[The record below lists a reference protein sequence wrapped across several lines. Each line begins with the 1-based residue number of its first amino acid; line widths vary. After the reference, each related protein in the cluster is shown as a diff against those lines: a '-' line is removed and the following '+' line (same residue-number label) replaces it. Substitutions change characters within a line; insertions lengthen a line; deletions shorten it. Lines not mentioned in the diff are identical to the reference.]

1 MPHLIYLAIGF
12 PPASKSCAYRMKAM
26 ANAFA
31 QSGWGVTAVSLAD
44 SSWEI
49 DNGTDQSLLVGL
61 NPAIERAP
69 VNLRR
74 EDFEPIIG
82 RWTPL
87 HARNPDRWKA
97 QFLKRSTRD
106 FPEKIFGAW
115 RTPLI
120 EAVSA
125 VYRTKPADLLIVSP
139 APYTT
144 LAVADA
150 VHKEFAVPYIVDY
163 RDGWSVDVVNG
174 GSAFEVGSK
183 QDRIE
188 REVLKNA
195 SAAWFVNEPIMEF
208 YKDRY
213 PESSTKFSVVR
224 NGYDASAVAEITPD
238 IPAPSPLSFGYLG
251 TLNLT
256 IPALKNLLEGW
267 RVARES
273 VPGLRDSTF
282 EFRGHVGAGYASG
295 AGGHARLISEYE
307 GYGVSYGG
315 AVAKADVAAVYSRWN
330 ALVLALIGGEY
341 VTSGKVYEYMATGLP
356 ILSVHEANHAACD
369 VLDGYP
375 PWALAE
381 PSSPEAVAA
390 GFTLI
395 SQVAEGYDE
404 ISRRKALD
412 HANSFEYKRSMSSVV
427 DHASALARPPAEFT
441 NQANGSQANGNQV
454 LLQPHRDV
462 EIPAKPVVTLIAAQR
477 IVATTLEKNIPV
489 LLAAGC
495 TVRLITL
502 HDPRSS
508 LDAID
513 LVHQRLTLQ
522 AFKRGRSKATRAI
535 KRNLLAPFSS
545 LVMKALKLPQRA
557 DLLIRMDPTLD
568 EWIATT
574 DVFVALDR
582 YAAYAAKNC
591 SQRAGHAVAIL
602 GMREITR
609 LVTSSTQQG

>member
-31 QSGWGVTAVSLAD
+31 DSGWDVTVVSLAD

-49 DNGTDQSLLVGL
+49 ENGTDQSLLVGL
-61 NPAIERAP
+61 NNAIERVP

-97 QFLKRSTRD
+97 QFLKRTTRE

-144 LAVADA
+144 LAVAEA
-150 VHKEFAVPYIVDY
+150 LHRQFSIPYVVDY

-174 GSAFEVGSK
+174 GSAFDVGSK

-195 SAAWFVNEPIMEF
+195 SAAWFVNERIMEF

-224 NGYDASAVAEITPD
+224 NGYDSSAVAQITPQ
-238 IPAPSPLSFGYLG
+238 IPASSPLSFGYLG
-251 TLNLT
+251 TVNL
-256 IPALKNLLEGW
+256 ALPQLRNLLEGW
-267 RVARES
+267 RLARES
-273 VPGLRDSTF
+273 VPGLKQARL

-295 AGGHARLISEYE
+295 AGGHARLISEFSDC
-307 GYGVSYGG
+307 GVSYGG
-315 AVAKADVAAVYSRWN
+315 PVAKSDVAAVYSQWN

-356 ILSVHEANHAACD
+356 ILSVHERHHAACD
-369 VLDGYP
+369 VLNGYP
-375 PWALAE
+375 LWALAE
-381 PSSPEAVAA
+381 PSSPESVAA
-390 GFTLI
+390 GFTVI
-395 SQVAEGYDE
+395 SQVAQSFEQD
-404 ISRRKALD
+404 SLKKALE
-412 HANSFEYKRSMSSVV
+412 HANSFEYKRSMSGVLDEANAIAQAPV
-427 DHASALARPPAEFT
+427 ALPSHTSRE
-441 NQANGSQANGNQV
+441 QV
-454 LLQPHRDV
+454 LLQPYQDV
-462 EIPAKPVVTLIAAQR
+462 EIPAKPVVTLIAAQK
-477 IVATTLEKNIPV
+477 IVATTLEKNIPL

-495 TVRLITL
+495 EVRLITF
-502 HDPRSS
+502 HDPRSA
-508 LDAID
+508 LDGID
-513 LVHQRLTLQ
+513 IVHQRLTLQ
-522 AFKRGRSKATRAI
+522 AFKRGRSKATRVI
-535 KRNLLAPFSS
+535 KRNVLAPFSS
-545 LVMKALKLPQRA
+545 LIMKVLKLPQRV
-557 DLLIRMDPTLD
+557 DLLICMDPTLD

-582 YAAYAAKNC
+582 YAAYAARNC
-591 SQRAGHAVAIL
+591 SKRSGQAVAIL

>member
-1 MPHLIYLAIGF
+1 
-12 PPASKSCAYRMKAM
+12 MKAM

-31 QSGWGVTAVSLAD
+31 ESGWDVTAVSLAD

-49 DNGTDQSLLVGL
+49 ENGADQSLLVGL
-61 NPAIERAP
+61 NPAVDRAL

-87 HARNPDRWKA
+87 HARNPDRWKT
-97 QFLKRSTRD
+97 QFLKRTTRD

-125 VYRTKPADLLIVSP
+125 VYRKKPADLLIVSP

-144 LAVADA
+144 LAVAEA
-150 VHKEFAVPYIVDY
+150 LHRQFSIPYVVDY

-174 GSAFEVGSK
+174 GSAFDVGSK

-188 REVLKNA
+188 REILKNA

-224 NGYDASAVAEITPD
+224 NGYDASAVAEITPH
-238 IPAPSPLSFGYLG
+238 IPAPSPLSIGYLG

-256 IPALKNLLEGW
+256 IPQLKNLLEGW

-273 VPGLRDSTF
+273 VPGLREATL

-307 GYGVSYGG
+307 GCGVSYGG

-375 PWALAE
+375 LWALAE
-381 PSSPEAVAA
+381 PSSPESVAT
-390 GFTLI
+390 GFTSI
-395 SQVAEGYDE
+395 SQIAAGYDE
-404 ISRRKALD
+404 VSRRKALD
-412 HANSFEYKRSMSSVV
+412 HANSFEYKSSMSSVV
-427 DHASALARPPAEFT
+427 DHASALARPPAEFI
-441 NQANGSQANGNQV
+441 NEANGNQL

-502 HDPRSS
+502 HDPRSA

-522 AFKRGRSKATRAI
+522 AFKRGRSKATRVI
-535 KRNLLAPFSS
+535 KRNLLAPFTAPI
-545 LVMKALKLPQRA
+545 MKALKLPQQV

-582 YAAYAAKNC
+582 YAAYAANNS
-591 SQRAGHAVAIL
+591 SQRSGHAVAIL

>member
-31 QSGWGVTAVSLAD
+31 ESGWDVTAVSLAD

-49 DNGTDQSLLVGL
+49 DNGTDQSLLAGL
-61 NPAIERAP
+61 NPTIKRVP

-87 HARNPDRWKA
+87 HARNPDRWKT
-97 QFLKRSTRD
+97 QFLKKSTRD

-125 VYRTKPADLLIVSP
+125 VYRKKPADLLIVSP

-144 LAVADA
+144 LAVAEA
-150 VHKEFAVPYIVDY
+150 LHRQFSIPYVVDY
-163 RDGWSVDVVNG
+163 RDGWSVDVING
-174 GSAFEVGSK
+174 GSAFDMGSK

-224 NGYDASAVAEITPD
+224 NGYDASAVAEITPH
-238 IPAPSPLSFGYLG
+238 IPAPSPLSIGYLG

-256 IPALKNLLEGW
+256 IPQLKNLLEGW

-273 VPGLRDSTF
+273 VPGLREATL

-307 GYGVSYGG
+307 GCGVSYGG
-315 AVAKADVAAVYSRWN
+315 AVAKADVATVYSRWN

-375 PWALAE
+375 LWALAE
-381 PSSPEAVAA
+381 PSSPESVAT
-390 GFTLI
+390 GFTSI
-395 SQVAEGYDE
+395 SQIAAGYDE
-404 ISRRKALD
+404 VSRRKALD
-412 HANSFEYKRSMSSVV
+412 HANSFEYKSSMSSVV
-427 DHASALARPPAEFT
+427 DHASALARPPAEF
-441 NQANGSQANGNQV
+441 
-454 LLQPHRDV
+454 
-462 EIPAKPVVTLIAAQR
+462 
-477 IVATTLEKNIPV
+477 
-489 LLAAGC
+489 
-495 TVRLITL
+495 
-502 HDPRSS
+502 
-508 LDAID
+508 
-513 LVHQRLTLQ
+513 
-522 AFKRGRSKATRAI
+522 
-535 KRNLLAPFSS
+535 
-545 LVMKALKLPQRA
+545 
-557 DLLIRMDPTLD
+557 
-568 EWIATT
+568 
-574 DVFVALDR
+574 
-582 YAAYAAKNC
+582 
-591 SQRAGHAVAIL
+591 
-602 GMREITR
+602 
-609 LVTSSTQQG
+609 

>member
-1 MPHLIYLAIGF
+1 
-12 PPASKSCAYRMKAM
+12 MKAM

-31 QSGWGVTAVSLAD
+31 DSGWGVTVVSLAD

-49 DNGTDQSLLVGL
+49 ENGTDQSLLVGL
-61 NPAIERAP
+61 NNAIERVP

-82 RWTPL
+82 RWNPL
-87 HARNPDRWKA
+87 HARNPDHWKA
-97 QFLKRSTRD
+97 QFLKRTTRE

-125 VYRTKPADLLIVSP
+125 VYRKQPADLLIVSP

-144 LAVADA
+144 LAVAEA
-150 VHKEFAVPYIVDY
+150 LHRQFSIPYVVDY

-174 GSAFEVGSK
+174 GSAFDVGSK

-188 REVLKNA
+188 RDVLKSA
-195 SAAWFVNEPIMEF
+195 SAAWFVNERIMEF
-208 YKDRY
+208 YQDRY

-224 NGYDASAVAEITPD
+224 NGYDPSAVAEITPH
-238 IPAPSPLSFGYLG
+238 IPAPSPLSIGYLG

-267 RVARES
+267 RLARES
-273 VPGLRDSTF
+273 VPGLKDARL

-295 AGGHARLISEYE
+295 AGGHARLISEFSDC
-307 GYGVSYGG
+307 GVSYGG
-315 AVAKADVAAVYSRWN
+315 PVAKADVAAVYSQWN

-369 VLDGYP
+369 VLNGYP
-375 PWALAE
+375 LWALAE
-381 PSSPEAVAA
+381 PSSPESVAA
-390 GFTLI
+390 GFTEI
-395 SQVAEGYDE
+395 SQVAQSFDQD
-404 ISRRKALD
+404 SLKKALE

-427 DHASALARPPAEFT
+427 NLASALARPPAEFT
-441 NQANGSQANGNQV
+441 NQATGNQV
-454 LLQPHRDV
+454 LLQPHHDV

-495 TVRLITL
+495 TVRLITF
-502 HDPRSS
+502 HDPRSA

-522 AFKRGRSKATRAI
+522 AFKRGRSKITRVI
-535 KRNLLAPFSS
+535 KRNLLAPFTAAI
-545 LVMKALKLPQRA
+545 MKALKLPQQV
-557 DLLIRMDPTLD
+557 DLLIRIDPTLD

-582 YAAYAAKNC
+582 YAAYAARNC
-591 SQRAGHAVAIL
+591 SKRSGQAVAIL

-609 LVTSSTQQG
+609 LVTSSSRQG